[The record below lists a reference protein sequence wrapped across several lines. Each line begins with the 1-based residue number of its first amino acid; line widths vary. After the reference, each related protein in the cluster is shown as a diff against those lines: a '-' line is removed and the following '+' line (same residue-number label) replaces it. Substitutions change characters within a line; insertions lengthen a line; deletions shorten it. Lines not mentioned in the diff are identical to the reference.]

1 MKKKQKSHATD
12 LAIDHEPYTA
22 GEGYLSLSAGKRK
35 GAGDLCAPRSM
46 R

>member
-1 MKKKQKSHATD
+1 MNKKRATD
-12 LAIDHEPYTA
+12 LAIYHEPYTA

-35 GAGDLCAPRSM
+35 GAGDLCVPRYM